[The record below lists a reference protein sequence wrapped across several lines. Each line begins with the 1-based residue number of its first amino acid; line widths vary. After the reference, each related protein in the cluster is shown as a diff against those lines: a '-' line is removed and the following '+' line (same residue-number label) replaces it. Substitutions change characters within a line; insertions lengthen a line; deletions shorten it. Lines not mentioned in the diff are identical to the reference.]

1 LPQENYIRDEP
12 RILGLDK
19 NDFEKL
25 EHEVVEFFKDP
36 H

>member
-1 LPQENYIRDEP
+1 LQKKTTIQDEP

-25 EHEVVEFFKDP
+25 QHEVVEFFKDP